1 MKQKRKII
9 LSGFLLILILG
20 SGVYYLTMDHSAGPD
35 ADAAA
40 WICTN
45 GIDGITEI
53 SIYSNEDKQ
62 MLSFTKGETSWK
74 GDDGSSYDNNQF
86 ASYLAVLGYMKTE
99 QKLEA
104 ADSEKQEY
112 GLETPAYGVRVSY
125 DGGKEF
131 NYNIG
136 KFVDNTGLYISS
148 NSENGVYLID
158 VRRARI
164 LEDMVA
170 SLYDVVLTNVKF
182 DEIRGIQLSVPE
194 NDLILMNRSEA
205 PRANGSFYWNIF
217 KPFTWNADTKKVD
230 ALIETIKDI
239 GTLKR
244 TKGEVS
250 AEECGLEKDES
261 QLPAVTFYDIY
272 DSELTV
278 YLGKVQGD
286 YVYCKTNYLEGIY
299 LIDKKIQQVININID
314 DIMDTALYY
323 YEIPSI
329 KTCTV
334 QWLGETYEF
343 SAKWVTAN
351 EEGNRG
357 QRFCLDGNSITGAEY
372 SSIVG
377 WFSDTKVKQILN
389 SPDEQG
395 EILGT
400 ITVERLSPPYEQVLT
415 LSTVQT
421 NDSIIQ
427 VDLDQSAAVY
437 IEKQNVESFISSLK
451 R

>member
-9 LSGFLLILILG
+9 LSGLLLILILG
-20 SGVYYLTMDHSAGPD
+20 SGVYYLTRDNSAGSD
-35 ADAAA
+35 DAAA
-40 WICTN
+40 WVCTN

-53 SIYSNEDKQ
+53 SIYSNEDNQ
-62 MLSFTKGETSWK
+62 MLSFSKGETSWK
-74 GDDGSSYDNNQF
+74 GDDGSSYNNDQF

-104 ADSEKQEY
+104 TDSEKREY
-112 GLETPAYGVRVSY
+112 GLETPAYTVRVSY

-131 NYNIG
+131 HYNIG

-148 NSENGVYLID
+148 NSRNSVYLID
-158 VRRARI
+158 ARRARM

-170 SLYDVVLTNVKF
+170 SLYDVALTNVKF

-217 KPFTWNADTKKVD
+217 KPFAWNADTKKVD
-230 ALIETIKDI
+230 TLIETMKDI

-299 LIDKKIQQVININID
+299 LIDKKIQQVININTN
-314 DIMDTALYY
+314 DIIDTALYY

-334 QWLGETYEF
+334 QWLGETYGI
-343 SAKWVTAN
+343 SAEWVAAN
-351 EEGNRG
+351 EEGKRG
-357 QRFCLDGNSITGAEY
+357 QRCFLDGNSITGAEY

-389 SPDEQG
+389 SQDEQG

-427 VDLDQSAAVY
+427 VNLDQSAAVY
-437 IEKQNVESFISSLK
+437 IEKQDVESFISLLK

>member
-20 SGVYYLTMDHSAGPD
+20 SGIYYLTMDNSAGPD
-35 ADAAA
+35 DAAA
-40 WICTN
+40 WICTD

-53 SIYSNEDKQ
+53 SIYSNEDNQ
-62 MLSFTKGETSWK
+62 MLSFTRGETSWK

-99 QKLEA
+99 QKLDTT
-104 ADSEKQEY
+104 DSEKQEY
-112 GLETPAYGVRVSY
+112 GLETPAYAVRAAY
-125 DGGKEF
+125 DDGKEF

-136 KFVDNTGLYISS
+136 KFVDNTGLYISN
-148 NSENGVYLID
+148 NSGNSVYLID
-158 VRRARI
+158 VRRAKI
-164 LEDMVA
+164 MEDMVA
-170 SLYDVVLTNVKF
+170 SLYDVALTNVKF

-194 NDLILMNRSEA
+194 HDLILMNRSEA
-205 PRANGSFYWNIF
+205 PRANGSFYWNLF
-217 KPFTWNADTKKVD
+217 KPFAWNADTKKVD
-230 ALIETIKDI
+230 ALIETMKEI

-261 QLPAVTFYDIY
+261 QLSAVTFYDTY

-278 YLGKVQGD
+278 YLGKVEGN

-299 LIDKKIQQVININID
+299 LIDKKIQQVMNINTN
-314 DIMDTALYY
+314 DIIDTALYY

-334 QWLGETYEF
+334 QWLGETYEL
-343 SAKWVTAN
+343 SAEWVTAK
-351 EEGNRG
+351 EEGKRG
-357 QRFCLDGNSITGAEY
+357 QRCFLDGNSITGAEY
-372 SSIVG
+372 SSIVS
-377 WFSDTKVKQILN
+377 WFSDTKVKQILE
-389 SPDEQG
+389 SSGEQG